1 MMPNAT
7 ITSKGQV
14 TLPKEVR
21 DRLGLRAGDRIEFV
35 ETERGFVV
43 VPATQDIRSIKGIVP
58 RPRKPVSIE
67 EMNRAIR
74 RMGADE

>member
-1 MMPNAT
+1 MMPTAT
-7 ITSKGQV
+7 LTSKGQV

-35 ETERGFVV
+35 ETDRGFVV
-43 VPATQDIRSIKGIVP
+43 VPATQDIRAIKGIVP
-58 RPRKPVSIE
+58 KPRKAVTVE

-74 RMGADE
+74 RMGAIE

>member
-1 MMPNAT
+1 MMPTAT
-7 ITSKGQV
+7 LTSKGQV

-35 ETERGFVV
+35 ETDRGFVV
-43 VPATQDIRSIKGIVP
+43 VPATQDIRAIKGIAP
-58 RPRKPVSIE
+58 KPPKAVTVD

-74 RMGADE
+74 RMGSIE

>member
-1 MMPNAT
+1 MPTAT
-7 ITSKGQV
+7 LTSKGQV

-35 ETERGFVV
+35 ETDRGFVV
-43 VPATQDIRSIKGIVP
+43 VPVTQDIRAIKGIVP
-58 RPRKPVSIE
+58 KPRKAVTVE

-74 RMGADE
+74 RMGAIE

>member
-1 MMPNAT
+1 MMPTAT
-7 ITSKGQV
+7 VTSKGQV

-35 ETERGFVV
+35 ETERGYVV
-43 VPATQDIRSIKGIVP
+43 VPATQDIRAIRGIVP
-58 RPRKPVSIE
+58 KPRRPVSVE

-74 RMGADE
+74 RMGTDE